1 MKPGARRASEWRT
14 IAVLVLLL
22 AAGIVV
28 LKRLDRPGGTVRA
41 PAPNRTENYRRQVP
55 RPGAVPERNVPGREG
70 EGAGRVPAQD
80 GEAMVAVVIDDVGFE
95 PGPVLEMA
103 GLGLPLTFAILP
115 FQPFSRRLAARLTD
129 QGFEVILH
137 MPMEPLNFPAR
148 DPGEGAVE
156 EGMTPAQV
164 SKLVLKALED
174 VPQARGLNNHM
185 GSRATADP
193 AIMQAVLKVV
203 RGKGLYFLDSRTNK
217 DTVGYTMAREMG
229 IPALERTVFLDDR
242 REASYIENQVRSLLS
257 KARAEGSAV
266 GIGHA
271 DRTTADV
278 LKRLAGLFRTPGLR
292 VVPASE
298 LAGQGVEESD

>member
-1 MKPGARRASEWRT
+1 MDRRGGTPRTAAPKRTESHRRQASQPGR
-14 IAVLVLLL
+14 IADRG
-22 AAGIVV
+22 AP
-28 LKRLDRPGGTVRA
+28 DRPGESDDWV
-41 PAPNRTENYRRQVP
+41 PA
-55 RPGAVPERNVPGREG
+55 EG
-70 EGAGRVPAQD
+70 EEARVAL
-80 GEAMVAVVIDDVGFE
+80 VIDDVGFE
-95 PGPVLEMA
+95 PGPALEMA

-115 FQPFSRRLAARLTD
+115 YQPFSRRLATRLSD
-129 QGFEVILH
+129 QGLEVILH
-137 MPMEPLNFPAR
+137 MPMEPLSFPAR

-164 SKLVLKALED
+164 SETILKALED

-185 GSRATADP
+185 GSRTTADP
-193 AIMQAVLKVV
+193 AIMRAVLEVV
-203 RGKGLYFLDSRTNK
+203 RDRGLYFLDSRTVK
-217 DTVGYTMAREMG
+217 DTVGYKMALEMG

-242 REASYIENQVRSLLS
+242 REASYIESQIRSLLS

-278 LKRLAGLFRTPGLR
+278 LKRLAGLFRSAGLR

-298 LAGQGVEESD
+298 LAAQGVEESN